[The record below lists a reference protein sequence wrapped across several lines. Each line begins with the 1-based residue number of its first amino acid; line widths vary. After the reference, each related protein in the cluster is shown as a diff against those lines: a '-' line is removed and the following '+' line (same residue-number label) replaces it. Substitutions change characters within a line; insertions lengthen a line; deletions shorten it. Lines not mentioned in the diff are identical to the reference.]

1 MSNAA
6 VPSDVSEES
15 ASPAAAAPALE
26 ITDLRYRFRAR
37 EGEEP
42 GGWLIDLPRLTV
54 SAGEQMLL
62 QAPSGRGKSTLLY
75 LIAGLYDLDGPEAAP
90 AWFAAPTTSRQAR
103 TVGPRK
109 REGGA

>member
-6 VPSDVSEES
+6 VPSDLSDQS

-42 GGWLIDLPRLTV
+42 
-54 SAGEQMLL
+54 
-62 QAPSGRGKSTLLY
+62 
-75 LIAGLYDLDGPEAAP
+75 
-90 AWFAAPTTSRQAR
+90 
-103 TVGPRK
+103 
-109 REGGA
+109 